1 MSHSHPL
8 PGAVFSEPVFNEG
21 QYTPDPKGFHI
32 PHPSDNAT
40 YTALGNLLYTQTAA
54 IPPPRLAANGLYTL
68 AQAYGAAGSTV
79 VDQINKAGH
88 ITFHMVGD
96 TGAASVG
103 SYSREL
109 KAADRMI
116 VDFSVND
123 TTLRPSFFYH
133 LGDIVYNFGEPK
145 YYYDEYYEPYRNY
158 PRPIV
163 AIPGNHDSFV
173 LPDTPAGQTPLD
185 IFQNNFCAAQPAV
198 TPEAYSL
205 HRTAMTQPGVYYA
218 FDAPFVRII
227 GLFSNALEDP
237 GVISSEGG
245 KWANVTDVQLD
256 FLQQQL
262 QQVAAERYPGA
273 VLLAVHHPPFVYQAP
288 GGTAGSSDHGSSLNM
303 LHDID
308 TVCAGVGV
316 YPHAILS
323 GHAHNYQRFTRKISL
338 AGRQIEVPFI
348 VCGNGGHAV
357 LPVVRPPAAN
367 PVKGADVG
375 FLDTNPAIASEG
387 LTLDNFDGKNFGYL
401 LVTVDGKSLRFA
413 YNTTATPAGQPPA
426 DQVTVDLASQSVI
439 AS

>member
-8 PGAVFSEPVFNEG
+8 PGAIFSEPVFNEG
-21 QYTPDPKGFHI
+21 KYTPDPKGFHI
-32 PHPSDNAT
+32 PHPSDDAT
-40 YTALGNLLYTQTAA
+40 YTALGNLLYTQTTG
-54 IPPPRLAANGLYTL
+54 IPPPRIAANGLYTL
-68 AQAYGAAGSTV
+68 AQVYGAAGSTV
-79 VDQINKAGH
+79 VDQINSAGH

-96 TGAASVG
+96 TGASSVG
-103 SYSREL
+103 SYSKEL
-109 KAADRMI
+109 RAADRMV
-116 VDFSVND
+116 VDFSVKD

-145 YYYDEYYEPYRNY
+145 YYYDEFYEPYRNY
-158 PRPIV
+158 PRPIL

-185 IFQNNFCAAQPAV
+185 IFQNNFCAAEPAV

-205 HRTAMTQPGVYYA
+205 HRTAMTEPGVYYA

-245 KWANVTDVQLD
+245 TWANVTDVQLD

-262 QQVAAERYPGA
+262 QQVAAERYAGA

-303 LHDID
+303 LRDID

-338 AGRQIEVPFI
+338 GGRQIEVPFI
-348 VCGNGGHAV
+348 ICGNGGHAV
-357 LPVVRPPAAN
+357 LPLVNPPAAN
-367 PVKGADVG
+367 PVKGADVSY
-375 FLDTNPAIASEG
+375 LDTNPAVSSQG
-387 LTLDNFDGKNFGYL
+387 LVLENFDGQNFGYL
-401 LVTVDGKSLRFA
+401 LVTVDGKSIQFA
-413 YNTTATPAGQPPA
+413 YNTAASAAGQAPA
-426 DQVTVDLASQSVI
+426 DQVTVILASQLTQES
-439 AS
+439 